1 MMEKILLTG
10 GIGYIGSHIC
20 VELLNKG
27 YQVFV
32 IDNLSNSS
40 KKVLSQIEVITGR
53 NVTFFENDVRDKH
66 NLIKIFK
73 QHSFDSVIHLAGLK
87 SINDSV
93 KNPLDYYNNNVIGAI
108 TLLEVMSMVNC
119 KSIIFS
125 SSASVYG
132 SANIMPISE
141 LCHVSTTN
149 PYAQTKLVIENL
161 LQDVFTSDS
170 DWSISILRYFNPVG
184 AHQSGLIGESP
195 SGVPNNL
202 FPYIAKVANGK
213 LPKLTI
219 FGNDYDTHDGT
230 GIRDYI
236 HVVDLAKAHL
246 KSLEVIKPDSKVSVL
261 NLGTGKGYS
270 VLDVVRGFEVAS
282 NRTIPYEFVARRKGD
297 VAQCYADPSLAFTL
311 LNWKTEFKL
320 SQMCQDA
327 WNWEKFSPPL

>member
-1 MMEKILLTG
+1 MKKILLTG

-20 VELLNKG
+20 VELLDKG
-27 YQVFV
+27 YEVFV

-40 KKVLSQIEVITGR
+40 KKVLNQIELITR
-53 NVTFFENDVRDKH
+53 KKITFFEIDIREKH
-66 NLIKIFK
+66 KLLKIFK
-73 QHSFDSVIHLAGLK
+73 KYSFDSVIHLAGLK
-87 SINDSV
+87 SIGDSV
-93 KNPLDYYNNNVIGAI
+93 KNPLDYYNNNVMGAT

-132 SANIMPISE
+132 SFNEMPLSE
-141 LCHVSTTN
+141 YSHLSTSS

-161 LQDVFTSDS
+161 LKDVFNSDS
-170 DWSISILRYFNPVG
+170 DWNISILRYFNPVG

-195 SGVPNNL
+195 TGIPNNL
-202 FPYIAKVANGK
+202 FPYISKVANGK

-236 HVVDLAKAHL
+236 HVVDIANAHL
-246 KSLEVIKPDSKVSVL
+246 KTIEFIQPESKVLVL

-270 VLDVVRGFEVAS
+270 VLDIVREFELAS
-282 NRTIPYEFVARRKGD
+282 NQTIPYEFAERRKGD
-297 VAQCYADPSLAFTL
+297 VAKCYADPSLAFKL
-311 LNWKTEFKL
+311 LDWKTNFKL
-320 SQMCQDA
+320 SQMCEDA
-327 WNWEKFSPPL
+327 WNWEKSKPI